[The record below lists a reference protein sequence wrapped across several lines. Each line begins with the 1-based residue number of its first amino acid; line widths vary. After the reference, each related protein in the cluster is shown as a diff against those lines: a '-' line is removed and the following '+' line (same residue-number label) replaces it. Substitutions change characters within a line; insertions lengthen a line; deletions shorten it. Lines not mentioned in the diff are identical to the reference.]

1 MDEISTAQA
10 WTELSFLQL
19 LAFFSPK
26 ILIALF
32 CGGLIGL
39 ERELKH
45 KAAGIKTNML
55 IAAGAAL
62 YTALSL
68 HVSQMYR
75 AETGYSG
82 DPGRVAAQIVS
93 GIGFLGGGAI
103 IQARGTIV
111 GLTTAATIW
120 VVAAIGICAGI
131 GYYSMAFSATFLVLG
146 VLMGV
151 TWFENKVIGRV
162 SRYQCQILTVD
173 PDGKVRAFITDA
185 LDKNDLHLEDFDL
198 ETQTQGTLIKIKYR
212 GQHSD
217 NKKFLLSL
225 WATDGVKEVKHS

>member
-1 MDEISTAQA
+1 MPEFMKHPWSD
-10 WTELSFLQL
+10 LSFIQMF
-19 LAFFSPK
+19 AFFSPK
-26 ILIALF
+26 IVIALI

-45 KAAGIKTNML
+45 KAAGMKTNML
-55 IAAGAAL
+55 IAAGSAL

-68 HVSQMYR
+68 HLSQMYR
-75 AETGYSG
+75 PDTGYSG

-120 VVAAIGICAGI
+120 VVAAIGICAGV

-146 VLMGV
+146 VLMGI
-151 TWFENKVIGRV
+151 TWLEQKVIGRV
-162 SRYQCQILTVD
+162 SHYGCEILVYD
-173 PDGKVRAFITDA
+173 PEGKIRHIITGA
-185 LDKNDLHLEDFDL
+185 LDKNELHLEDFDL
-198 ETQTQGTLIKIKYR
+198 ESKPGGTKITLKYK
-212 GQHSD
+212 GHHTD
-217 NKKFLLSL
+217 NKKFLLGL
-225 WATDGVKEVKHS
+225 WALDGIKEVKQS

>member
-1 MDEISTAQA
+1 MKHPWS
-10 WTELSFLQL
+10 ELSFLQL
-19 LAFFSPK
+19 FAFFSPK
-26 ILIALF
+26 ILIALI

-39 ERELKH
+39 ERELKQ

-68 HVSQMYR
+68 HLSQMYR
-75 AETGYSG
+75 LETGYSG

-120 VVAAIGICAGI
+120 VVAAIGICAGV

-146 VLMGV
+146 VLMGI
-151 TWFENKVIGRV
+151 TWLENKVIGRV
-162 SRYQCQILTVD
+162 SHYECQILAQD
-173 PDGKVRAFITDA
+173 PQGKVRISVTEAID
-185 LDKNDLHLEDFDL
+185 NNELHLEDFDL
-198 ETQTQGTLIKIKYR
+198 ETKPDGTLITIKYR

-225 WATDGVKEVKHS
+225 WATDGIKEIKQS